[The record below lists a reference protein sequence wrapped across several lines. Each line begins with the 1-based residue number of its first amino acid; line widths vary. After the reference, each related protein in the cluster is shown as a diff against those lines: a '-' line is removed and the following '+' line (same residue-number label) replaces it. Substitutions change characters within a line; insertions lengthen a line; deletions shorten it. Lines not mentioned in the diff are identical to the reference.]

1 MIHQMN
7 RDMPRLRLKRK
18 GTSCSTSRLFYC
30 LVLVFVFSIFS
41 TYWLMNAEE
50 EQGLSINTDANKDGH
65 LKRVRRLGTIS
76 MSTSLHRSTSP
87 HHNSEDKVS
96 SYMDNTPYVNKKV
109 VSNYNNRERLL
120 ESVNQSPFYKHN
132 KQEQDIEIIGMS
144 TQSVGMTDSEQA
156 QQVTIETRK
165 SSQPL
170 IEREK
175 GKDDTLENN
184 EPETGEDRDEGGISD
199 PRLNQRTSDTLYL
212 VLILIHSAINQTQK
226 RNTIRKTW
234 LSSDMLGDTPV
245 IYWFLIGGKDVSEEE
260 NVNLEQEQKRC
271 NDLMILWDIKND
283 YYELTSRSLHSMVH
297 IVNNYNFVY
306 MLKTDDDYFLN
317 TPVILSELNTI
328 YPHKRFYWGR
338 FSCHNPPMDGGR
350 WDEKEWHWC
359 DVYYPY
365 AYGGMYVLSQDVVQ
379 LIVDNSNSLHHY
391 SCEDVS
397 VGAWLAPYNLYRVND
412 GRIYVQHGT
421 RCSRGYIAI
430 HIPHRLAYKIMKKF
444 YDNLKRKGVLCT
456 TLVKEGIL
464 LWEGLPHTCLN
475 DTRVLV

>member
-1 MIHQMN
+1 MN
-7 RDMPRLRLKRK
+7 RDMSRLRLKRI
-18 GTSCSTSRLFYC
+18 GISCSTSRLFYC
-30 LVLVFVFSIFS
+30 ITLVFVFSVVS

-50 EQGLSINTDANKDGH
+50 EQRLSVSTAANEEGH
-65 LKRVRRLGTIS
+65 LKRVRRLGTTSIS
-76 MSTSLHRSTSP
+76 KSLHRSSSP
-87 HHNSEDKVS
+87 HHNNEHKAS
-96 SYMDNTPYVNKKV
+96 SYINNTTYVNNKV
-109 VSNYNNRERLL
+109 VPGIRLG

-132 KQEQDIEIIGMS
+132 RQEHDVEIIGKS
-144 TQSVGMTDSEQA
+144 I
-156 QQVTIETRK
+156 QVATETRNL
-165 SSQPL
+165 SQPL
-170 IEREK
+170 SEREK
-175 GKDDTLENN
+175 GTDDTSENN
-184 EPETGEDRDEGGISD
+184 EMETGEGRDEGSISD
-199 PRLNQRTSDTLYL
+199 PRLNQRGSDTLYL
-212 VLILIHSAINQTQK
+212 VLILVHSAINQTLK
-226 RNTIRKTW
+226 RDTIRKTW
-234 LSSDMLGDTPV
+234 LSSDMLGDTPMTH
-245 IYWFLIGGKDVSEEE
+245 WFLIGAKGVSEEE
-260 NVNLEQEQKRC
+260 SINLEQEQKRC

-328 YPHKRFYWGR
+328 HPRERFYWGR

>member
-1 MIHQMN
+1 MIHLTN
-7 RDMPRLRLKRK
+7 RDMSRLYLKRK
-18 GTSCSTSRLFYC
+18 GILCSTSRLFWC
-30 LVLVFVFSIFS
+30 LCAVFVFSLFS

-50 EQGLSINTDANKDGH
+50 EQRLSISTDATEDGH

-76 MSTSLHRSTSP
+76 MSTSLDRSTSP
-87 HHNSEDKVS
+87 HHKNEDKVS
-96 SYMDNTPYVNKKV
+96 SYNDNTSYINKKT
-109 VSNYNNRERLL
+109 VSNSDKRERLL
-120 ESVNQSPFYKHN
+120 GSVNQSPFYKHN
-132 KQEQDIEIIGMS
+132 KQEHDIKITGKS
-144 TQSVGMTDSEQA
+144 TQSVGTTDLEQV
-156 QQVTIETRK
+156 QRVVIETRNL
-165 SSQPL
+165 SQTL
-170 IEREK
+170 SGREK
-175 GKDDTLENN
+175 DIDDTSESN
-184 EPETGEDRDEGGISD
+184 EPETREGRDEGGISD

-212 VLILIHSAINQTQK
+212 VLMLIHSALNQTQK
-226 RNTIRKTW
+226 RNAIRKTW
-234 LSSDMLGDTPV
+234 LSSDMLGDTPTT
-245 IYWFLIGGKDVSEEE
+245 YWFLIGGKGVSEEE

-297 IVNNYNFVY
+297 IINNYNFVY

-317 TPVILSELNTI
+317 TPVILSELNSI
-328 YPHKRFYWGR
+328 YPRERFYWGR

-379 LIVDNSNSLHHY
+379 LIVDNSKSLHHY

-456 TLVKEGIL
+456 TLVKESIL

-475 DTRVLV
+475 DTKVLV